1 MFSTDIPRLSVT
13 AGQTEEPAVSKT
25 ADGKGIA
32 FNVTGTSPLAI
43 AWADIA
49 NSDPNPVE
57 DPDDPTNPDDPDDPN
72 NPTDPDD
79 PTNPDDPNNPTNPD
93 DPNNTSGD
101 GNQNGSDG
109 TTSQTDAAQQGVSDD
124 SKNALSNIMP
134 KTGDPLSFV
143 PWIAAAVISIGVI
156 TGIMKKKSGKKNTDK
171 KKKTTTTAKK
181 TTKKKK

>member
-1 MFSTDIPRLSVT
+1 MVNSVENIVIPTGVTRIKEGLFSGLTVSGNTIT
-13 AGQTEEPAVSKT
+13 APVRH
-25 ADGKGIA
+25 
-32 FNVTGTSPLAI
+32 PMP
-43 AWADIA
+43 
-49 NSDPNPVE
+49 SDLY
-57 DPDDPTNPDDPDDPN
+57 DSDDPDDPN

-93 DPNNTSGD
+93 DPNNTTGD

-171 KKKTTTTAKK
+171 KKKTTAKK

>member
-13 AGQTEEPAVSKT
+13 AGQTEEPTVSKT

-32 FNVTGTSPLAI
+32 FYVTGTSPLAI

-49 NSDPNPVE
+49 SSDPNPVE
-57 DPDDPTNPDDPDDPN
+57 DPDNPDDPN
-72 NPTDPDD
+72 NPTDDNPN
-79 PTNPDDPNNPTNPD
+79 NPDDPNNPTNPD
-93 DPNNTSGD
+93 DPNNNQPGD
-101 GNQNGSDG
+101 GDQNGSDG
-109 TTSQTDAAQQGVSDD
+109 TTSQTDTEKQGVSDD

-156 TGIMKKKSGKKNTDK
+156 ASIMKKKSGKKNKDK
-171 KKKTTTTAKK
+171 KKKTTTAAKK
-181 TTKKKK
+181 TTQKTKKKK